1 MPDRSPGITI
11 HINAPQE
18 LQDKYSDDVIDP
30 TITVNVDTQSF
41 TYDSG
46 SGRTFTGELSP
57 DGFAAI
63 GEVLLWTLKL
73 RLTNRLD
80 CDAAKDLSTVEIF

>member
-1 MPDRSPGITI
+1 MPDRRPGITI
-11 HINAPQE
+11 HITAPQE

-30 TITVNVDTQSF
+30 TITVNVDTQTF

-46 SGRTFTGELSP
+46 SEHSFTGDLSP
-57 DGFAAI
+57 DDLAAI